1 MHKLSFACMKTKFSL
16 VGDIIFGLS
25 VSVSAHCQKK
35 YHLTHPSADTDTDTD
50 SPIFRTLSLMK

>member
-16 VGDIIFGLS
+16 VGDIILD
-25 VSVSAHCQKK
+25 CQCQCQRIVKK
-35 YHLTHPSADTDTDTD
+35 YHLTHPSADTDTD